1 MDFCKGLLSFCY
13 EVGLRLIEPDIF
25 APTDPDMH
33 TAVGARLAPELL
45 SPNAPILS
53 EKEIA
58 EVVDCNDEEATL
70 VVHRVNARKAVDNL
84 CRGAD
89 DLEVDNVNG
98 YIANLEHGSLG
109 LIKA

>member
-1 MDFCKGLLSFCY
+1 M
-13 EVGLRLIEPDIF
+13 RLTRLDIF

-58 EVVDCNDEEATL
+58 QVVDSNDEEATM
-70 VVHRVNARKAVDNL
+70 VVHRVNARKAVDTL

-98 YIANLEHGSLG
+98 YIANLQRGSLG